1 MELYLSQTSLSRF
14 QALQYKTVP
23 SSVLRAKVR
32 IRLGSK
38 FRFIIKSRGN
48 MIVQYRVRKRITN
61 KNRVKRYC
69 NKNCFDNFQAL
80 WNKTAP
86 PRRINVEF

>member
-14 QALQYKTVP
+14 QALQYKTVL

-38 FRFIIKSRGN
+38 FRFTIKIRGK

-61 KNRVKRYC
+61 KKVIVT
-69 NKNCFDNFQAL
+69 
-80 WNKTAP
+80 KTASAIFKHCGT
-86 PRRINVEF
+86 RLHHQEG

>member
-32 IRLGSK
+32 ITLGSK
-38 FRFIIKSRGN
+38 FRFTIKIRGK

-61 KNRVKRYC
+61 KNRVKSAKAIFKHCGTRLHH
-69 NKNCFDNFQAL
+69 Q
-80 WNKTAP
+80 
-86 PRRINVEF
+86 EG